1 MQHITV
7 LRQLAN
13 EHIHQFN
20 RMTAKGL
27 AASVEVQTETALET
41 LAEVAE
47 RCGYPELYR
56 LITDRQH
63 LLELHDILP
72 LITVMGGKA

>member
-20 RMTAKGL
+20 RLVTKGM
-27 AASVEVQTETALET
+27 AASIEVQTETALET
-41 LAEVAE
+41 LAEVAD
-47 RCGYPELYR
+47 RCGCAELYSQ
-56 LITDRQH
+56 ITDRQH
-63 LLELHDILP
+63 LLELHQVIAP
-72 LITVMGGKA
+72 ITSRGVAA